1 MRKAIEQAA
10 RLCAA
15 IGLALLVQVGA
26 ADADARNNVLTIGIA
41 SEPFTLDPGQ
51 GVAGTD
57 YPYLYSLFERILRF
71 DPKTLEP
78 RPGLAESWEFAGE
91 DKTVFKFKLRPNL
104 KFQDGTP
111 VDAEAVKAS
120 LRSFQGRWAGQG
132 PRHRQVDRR
141 G

>member
-1 MRKAIEQAA
+1 MRETIKRAT

-15 IGLALLVQVGA
+15 IGIALLA
-26 ADADARNNVLTIGIA
+26 PLRTALADARNNVLTIGIA

-51 GVAGTD
+51 GVGGTD

-78 RPGLAESWEFAGE
+78 TPGLAESWEFVGE
-91 DKTVFKFKLRPNL
+91 DKTTFKFKLRPNL
-104 KFQDGTP
+104 KFQDGTT

-120 LRSFQGRWAGQG
+120 RTCGRPAARGHLMLTVCAALR
-132 PRHRQVDRR
+132 
-141 G
+141 